1 VDRSRYADLFR
12 TESRDQLSAINGALL
27 SLEQGEAAREP
38 VDAIF
43 RGVHTIKGMSATMG
57 YTGVAEFSHELESL
71 LDKVRSGEQMLSTE
85 LMDTFFAAADALED
99 GIEQAQEDAPMTPAM
114 HKVIERLHD
123 LAGGRSTSEFRVFRK
138 SDVFR
143 VTSEFQVPGIAPEPV
158 TPPLAPGTAPEAT
171 TSDAEADAA
180 RQTVVVRVGQASSAL
195 LPGVRGFM
203 VVQRLRALGE
213 VTACEPA
220 VEVLQA
226 ATVPQRITVT
236 LRTAAD
242 SSALEQAVRGAGDVE
257 SVTIERR
264 ATPAAVPVI
273 PVPPPLPGAGAPLAR
288 RASDQGAA
296 FGRRASDVLADE
308 LLTTA
313 ERASPVQRTRHVRIE
328 LSRLDT
334 LLNLIGEL
342 VIVRGRL
349 QALVR
354 GLPEPALHEAV
365 TDASRLVT
373 ELQTEIMTSRLVP
386 VGQIFDRFPRLV
398 RDLARQLGKEIAFVV
413 EGKEIELDRSV
424 LDELG
429 EPVVHLLRNAID
441 HGLEAPETRE
451 AQGKPRG
458 GMLTLAA
465 ARDRSAVLI
474 TVRDDGKGID
484 RARVL
489 QRALELGLVEAG
501 TSRLDDAALM
511 MCIAHPGFSTKEQVT
526 EVSGRGVGIDAVQSR
541 VRALGGSLGIE
552 TEPGKGT
559 SVTIRLPVTLAIVR
573 ALLARVGDERYA
585 LPLTHVR
592 ETMERRP
599 TTITQVQGKEVFV
612 LRDEVLPILRLRDV
626 VQLSGARA
634 GLEEIVVIERG
645 DRRAGLVVDELT
657 GQEDIVVKSFDAVRD
672 GASLFSGATILA
684 DGAPALIVD
693 VGSLL

>member
-1 VDRSRYADLFR
+1 MDRSRYADLFR
-12 TESRDQLSAINGALL
+12 TESREQLSAINRALL

-85 LMDTFFAAADALED
+85 LMDAFFSAADALED

-143 VTSEFQVPGIAPEPV
+143 VTSEFQVPGLAAEPASAPIAP
-158 TPPLAPGTAPEAT
+158 
-171 TSDAEADAA
+171 DAA
-180 RQTVVVRVGQASSAL
+180 QQMVVVRVGQASSAL

-203 VVQRLRALGE
+203 VVQRLKALGE

-226 ATVPQRITVT
+226 ATVPQRITIT

-257 SVTIERR
+257 TVTIERR

-273 PVPPPLPGAGAPLAR
+273 PVPPPLPGGGAPLAR
-288 RASDQGAA
+288 RASDQGAP
-296 FGRRASDVLADE
+296 FGRRASDALADE

-451 AQGKPRG
+451 VQGKPRG

-626 VQLSGARA
+626 VQLSGAGA

>member
-1 VDRSRYADLFR
+1 MDRSRYADLFR
-12 TESRDQLSAINGALL
+12 TESREQLSAINRALL

-85 LMDTFFAAADALED
+85 LMDAFFSAADALED

-143 VTSEFQVPGIAPEPV
+143 VTSEFQVPGLAAEPASAPIAP
-158 TPPLAPGTAPEAT
+158 
-171 TSDAEADAA
+171 DAA
-180 RQTVVVRVGQASSAL
+180 QQTVVVRVGQASSAL

-203 VVQRLRALGE
+203 VVQRLKALGE

-226 ATVPQRITVT
+226 ATVPQRITIT

-257 SVTIERR
+257 TVTIERR

-273 PVPPPLPGAGAPLAR
+273 PVPPPLPGGGAPLAR
-288 RASDQGAA
+288 RASDQGAP
-296 FGRRASDVLADE
+296 FGRRASDALADE

-354 GLPEPALHEAV
+354 VLTEPALHEAV
-365 TDASRLVT
+365 TDASLLVT
-373 ELQTEIMTSRLVP
+373 ELQTEIMPSRLVP

-451 AQGKPRG
+451 VQGKPRG

-552 TEPGKGT
+552 TDPGKGT

-626 VQLSGARA
+626 VQLSGAGA

>member
-1 VDRSRYADLFR
+1 MDRSRYADLFR
-12 TESRDQLSAINGALL
+12 TESREQLSAINRALL

-85 LMDTFFAAADALED
+85 LMDAFFSAADALED

-143 VTSEFQVPGIAPEPV
+143 VTSEFQVPGLAAEPASAPIAP
-158 TPPLAPGTAPEAT
+158 
-171 TSDAEADAA
+171 DAA
-180 RQTVVVRVGQASSAL
+180 QQTVVVRVGQASSAL

-203 VVQRLRALGE
+203 VVQRLKALGE

-226 ATVPQRITVT
+226 ATVPQRITIT

-257 SVTIERR
+257 TVTIERR

-273 PVPPPLPGAGAPLAR
+273 PVPPPRPGGGAPLAR
-288 RASDQGAA
+288 RASDQGAP
-296 FGRRASDVLADE
+296 FGRRASDALADE

-626 VQLSGARA
+626 VQLSGAGA